1 MDAFV
6 ALRGQDA
13 LARMMGLVPGK
24 PTGTVKTKVNEGGKR
39 TATARTKVA
48 DEKREKC
55 MDALRRLGPLSQM
68 ELANAAGISKR
79 SANYCLSVLRQQG
92 RVEKV
97 EALKRQNNKWK
108 LVESDKLDG

>member
-13 LARMMGLVPGK
+13 LARLMGLVPGK
-24 PTGTVKTKVNEGGKR
+24 PTGKVKTKINEGGKR

-48 DEKREKC
+48 DEKRQKC
-55 MDALRRLGPLSQM
+55 IEALRKFGPLSQM

-79 SANYCLSVLRQQG
+79 SANYCLSVLRQRG
-92 RVEKV
+92 LIEKI
-97 EALKRQNNKWK
+97 EAERRRFNKWT
-108 LVESDKLDG
+108 LIDDSEV